1 MPRPAKPHKQWDVT
15 GTRIPVRTCVVS
27 RERRPQSELLR
38 VVHTAQGWQLDP
50 KRRIPGR
57 GAYISPDRPELHTI
71 KVLRRLARAEAE
83 TLAAL
88 LELYR
93 RTGTLEVAHSGTL
106 EVAHSGTLEGSD
118 NTANNNSSSR
128 NTVQNGVSKQER
140 LWKNKL
146 TEVTDG

>member
-1 MPRPAKPHKQWDVT
+1 MPRPAKPHKQRDVT
-15 GTRIPVRTCVVS
+15 GARIPVRTCVVS

-57 GAYISPDRPELHTI
+57 GAYISPDRPELHTV
-71 KVLRRLARAEAE
+71 KALRRFARVEAE

-88 LELYR
+88 LESYR
-93 RTGTLEVAHSGTL
+93 RTAALEVADS
-106 EVAHSGTLEGSD
+106 AALEGSD
-118 NTANNNSSSR
+118 NIVENLSSQ
-128 NTVQNGVSKQER
+128 NTVLDGVSNQER

>member
-1 MPRPAKPHKQWDVT
+1 
-15 GTRIPVRTCVVS
+15 VVS

-57 GAYISPDRPELHTI
+57 GAYISPDRPELHTV
-71 KVLRRLARAEAE
+71 KALRRFARVEAE

-88 LELYR
+88 LESYR
-93 RTGTLEVAHSGTL
+93 RTAALEVADS
-106 EVAHSGTLEGSD
+106 AALEGSD
-118 NTANNNSSSR
+118 NIVENLSSQ
-128 NTVQNGVSKQER
+128 NTVLDGVSNQER

>member
-1 MPRPAKPHKQWDVT
+1 MPRPTKPHKQWDAA

-38 VVHTAQGWQLDP
+38 VVRTTQGWMLDP
-50 KRRIPGR
+50 QRRIPGR
-57 GAYISPDRPELHTI
+57 GAYISPDRPELHTV
-71 KVLRRLARAEAE
+71 KALRRFARAEAE

-88 LELYR
+88 LESYR
-93 RTGTLEVAHSGTL
+93 RGRTHEGADSGTH
-106 EVAHSGTLEGSD
+106 EGADAGTHEEPD
-118 NTANNNSSSR
+118 NTVTNNSSTQ
-128 NTVQNGVSKQER
+128 NTVLDGVSKQER